1 MKYFSLFSGIGGFEL
16 GIHKAYVEITHR
28 NAVRKGK
35 GNQKKNAKVRQG
47 LESAKGKGA
56 RAQDGRPIKLP
67 DWSDDPRAPHC
78 VGYSE
83 IDKYA
88 IQIYEKYFKHK
99 NYGDIRKIRARNLP
113 DFDLLIGGF
122 PCQSFSI
129 AGKRKGFEDTR
140 GTLFFEIARI
150 AAAKRPRLLLLENVK
165 GLLNH
170 EGGRTFGIILR
181 TLDGLGYDIQ
191 WQVLNSKNFG
201 VPQNRERVFIVGHLR
216 GTPRPEVFPVR
227 EDGSEDIILPTI
239 TTRVTA
245 HSNGAYVGKRSPRQI
260 IGGSQGDRVYD
271 PSGISTT
278 IASQAGGLGAKTGLY
293 AVKVKEATRKG
304 YSEAGTGDSI
314 NLSVPNSKTRR
325 GRIGKGVAQTLDT
338 GMQQYTLH
346 GMKIRRL
353 TPTEC
358 ERLQGFPDG
367 WTDGVSD
374 AQRYKCLGNAVTVNV
389 IQAIV
394 YKLLKHKN
402 NEK

>member
-16 GIHKAYVEITHR
+16 GIIQAYVDIIDR

-35 GNQKKNAKVRQG
+35 GGEKKNEAVRQG
-47 LESAKGKGA
+47 LESKKGKGA
-56 RAQDGRPIKLP
+56 RTKDRQPVKLP
-67 DWSDDPRAPHC
+67 DRSDDPRAPHC

-88 IQIYEKYFKHK
+88 IRIYEKYFKHT
-99 NYGDIRKIRARNLP
+99 NYGDIRKIKSRKLP

-129 AGKRKGFEDTR
+129 AGKRKGFADTR

-170 EGGRTFGIILR
+170 EKGRTFGIILR
-181 TLDGLGYDIQ
+181 TLDGLGYDVQ

-216 GTPRPEVFPVR
+216 GTPRPEIFPLR
-227 EDGSEDIILPTI
+227 EDGSEDIVLPTI

-304 YSEAGTGDSI
+304 YSEAETGDSI

-325 GRIGKGVAQTLDT
+325 GRVGKGVAQTLDT
-338 GMQQYTLH
+338 GMQQYTLQ
-346 GMKIRRL
+346 GVKIRRL

-367 WTDGVSD
+367 WTEGASD
-374 AQRYKCLGNAVTVNV
+374 AQRYKTLGNAVTVKV
-389 IQAIV
+389 IEAIAK
-394 YKLLKHKN
+394 KLLGGK
-402 NEK
+402 

>member
-16 GIHKAYVEITHR
+16 GIIQAYVDITDR

-35 GNQKKNAKVRQG
+35 GGEKKNEAVRQG
-47 LESAKGKGA
+47 LESKKGKRA
-56 RAQDGRPIKLP
+56 RTTDRQPIKLP

-88 IQIYEKYFKHK
+88 IRIYEKYFKHT
-99 NYGDIRKIRARNLP
+99 NYGDIRKIKSRKLP

-129 AGKRKGFEDTR
+129 AGKRKGFADTR

-170 EGGRTFGIILR
+170 EKGRTFGIILR
-181 TLDGLGYDIQ
+181 TLDGLGYDVQ

-216 GTPRPEVFPVR
+216 GTPRPEVFPLR

-293 AVKVKEATRKG
+293 AVKIREATRKG
-304 YSEAGTGDSI
+304 YSEAKAGDSI

-325 GRIGKGVAQTLDT
+325 GRVGKGVAQTLDT
-338 GMQQYTLH
+338 GMQQYTLQ
-346 GMKIRRL
+346 GVKIRRL

-367 WTDGVSD
+367 WTAGASD
-374 AQRYKCLGNAVTVNV
+374 AQRYKTLGNAVTVNV
-389 IQAIV
+389 IQEIAR
-394 YKLLKHKN
+394 KLIK
-402 NEK
+402 